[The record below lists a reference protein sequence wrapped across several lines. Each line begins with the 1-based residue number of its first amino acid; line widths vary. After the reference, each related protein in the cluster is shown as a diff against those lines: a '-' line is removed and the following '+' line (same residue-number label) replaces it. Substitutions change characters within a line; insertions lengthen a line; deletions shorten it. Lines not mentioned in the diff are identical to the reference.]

1 MSAPDLTLSGLDDLM
16 TSYMTAV
23 EAGTHLEAGWPG
35 GFIAS
40 HFVASYAVSKMGVSA
55 LARVLARTM
64 GDTVVVNH
72 VHPGLVATDMG
83 SQYSGPQ
90 TALTIDRWRKS
101 STLILIWCSIF
112 ILYVSFLEVLRLW
125 CTLPC
130 CPPTQG

>member
-1 MSAPDLTLSGLDDLM
+1 MYNRYFQDNAANLRTAMSVPDLTLAGLDDLM

-101 STLILIWCSIF
+101 SCL
-112 ILYVSFLEVLRLW
+112 
-125 CTLPC
+125 
-130 CPPTQG
+130 G

>member
-1 MSAPDLTLSGLDDLM
+1 MTAPDLTLAGLDDLM

-64 GDTVVVNH
+64 GDSVVINH
-72 VHPGLVATDMG
+72 VHPGFVATDMTRD
-83 SQYSGPQ
+83 YSGP
-90 TALTIDRWRKS
+90 LTKLTVDRCS
-101 STLILIWCSIF
+101 VILRETF
-112 ILYVSFLEVLRLW
+112 EK
-125 CTLPC
+125 
-130 CPPTQG
+130 

>member
-1 MSAPDLTLSGLDDLM
+1 M

-23 EAGTHLEAGWPG
+23 EAGTHLEAGWLG
-35 GFIAS
+35 GF
-40 HFVASYAVSKMGVSA
+40 VGSYAVSKMGVSA

-64 GDTVVVNH
+64 GSTVVVNH

-112 ILYVSFLEVLRLW
+112 G
-125 CTLPC
+125 
-130 CPPTQG
+130 Q